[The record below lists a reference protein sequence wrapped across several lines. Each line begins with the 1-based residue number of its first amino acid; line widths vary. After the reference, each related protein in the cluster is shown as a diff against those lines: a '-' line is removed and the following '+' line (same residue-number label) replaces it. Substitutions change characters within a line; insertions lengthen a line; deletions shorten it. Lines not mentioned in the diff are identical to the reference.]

1 MICYNI
7 HNYTVV
13 QTISDPVLLFY
24 NGVFTM
30 KKIALITDGWE
41 RYVTYTWIQGYRRY
55 TAEHPDDI
63 DLYVFHSFGNFNK
76 DQDFNNGEYNI
87 FRLPDLSAFDGILL
101 DLANIKLPSLK
112 EEIITAARN
121 ADVPVI
127 SLLEEIPGLY
137 FSGINNYDAICQLMD
152 HLINKH
158 NCQTINYVGGPPESS
173 ENQERFRAYRESLQK
188 HNIPYDSS
196 RVTSQDYEIHTGL
209 QALEEFKN
217 KNLLPDAFV
226 CANDNIAVGICLAA
240 KEAGYRIPEDFLV
253 TGFDNEN
260 KASYFSPRIT
270 TIGFSKADIMYNALQ
285 LFTRICEHNA
295 DSIHTYASV
304 EHVFQ
309 ESCGC
314 VSRCPANRGQ
324 YVANSIMSEVHQ
336 SDMQNWMMELDR
348 FLIDCNSFTELAEHL
363 HTWLKEHECGTMCL
377 LMNPDIFLLES
388 IDTLPEI
395 PDDIYLHTGYP
406 EQMVVVYP
414 RSSTD
419 ALTLDLSKGTLL
431 PHTDISDKNNIYLFL
446 PVHFREREVGYLILE
461 NCDYLLSH
469 QFLFE
474 MLNTFRT
481 SVEALY
487 GRLILRKKN
496 RQLSQLYIHDS
507 LTGFYNRMAYEK
519 LALPLFQQCM
529 QKGRPVGIMFADADH
544 LKYINDSFGHDMGNL
559 AISSIASVIQQ
570 QCPVGS
576 ISMRYGGDEFV
587 CVIPDYSQSKMQQL
601 KNSILASLEQLS
613 ASSHMTF
620 PLEASI
626 GFVVADDPAFSLND
640 YINLADEKMYA
651 EKKEHKATRQ

>member
-1 MICYNI
+1 
-7 HNYTVV
+7 
-13 QTISDPVLLFY
+13 
-24 NGVFTM
+24 M
-30 KKIALITDGWE
+30 KKVALITDGWE
-41 RYVTYTWIQGYRRY
+41 RYVTYSWIQGYRRY
-55 TAEHPDDI
+55 TEEHPDDI

-87 FRLPDLSAFDGILL
+87 FRLPDLSTFDGILL
-101 DLANIKLPSLK
+101 DLANIKTPSLK
-112 EEIITAARN
+112 EELIAVARN

-137 FSGINNYDAICQLMD
+137 FSGINNYDAVCQLMD
-152 HLINKH
+152 HLITEH
-158 NCQTINYVGGPPESS
+158 NCHAINYVGGPSESA
-173 ENQERFRAYRESLQK
+173 ENQERFRAYRESLLK
-188 HNIPYDSS
+188 HGIPYDSN
-196 RVTSQDYEIHTGL
+196 RMTSQDYKIHTGI
-209 QALEEFKN
+209 QALKEFKN
-217 KNLLPDAFV
+217 KDLIPDAFV

-285 LFTRICEHNA
+285 LFTRIWDHNA

-314 VSRCPANRGQ
+314 VSRCPADRGQ

-348 FLIDCNSFTELAEHL
+348 FLLDCSSFTELAEHL
-363 HTWLKEHECGTMCL
+363 HTWLDEHNCGNMCL
-377 LMNPDIFLLES
+377 LMNPDIFLLEN
-388 IDTLPEI
+388 IDALPEV
-395 PDDIYLHTGYP
+395 PDDIYLHDCYP
-406 EQMVVVYP
+406 EHMTVVYP
-414 RSSTD
+414 HTESGS
-419 ALTLDLSKGTLL
+419 AELNISEGTLL
-431 PHTDISDKNNIYLFL
+431 PYARISGKHNIYLFS

-461 NCDYLLSH
+461 NCDYLLNH

-496 RQLSQLYIHDS
+496 KQLSQLYIHDS
-507 LTGFYNRMAYEK
+507 LTGLYNRMAYEK

-529 QKGRPVGIMFADADH
+529 QKGRPVGILFADADH
-544 LKYINDSFGHDMGNL
+544 LKYINDNFGHDMGNL
-559 AISSIASVIQQ
+559 AIRSIASVIQQ
-570 QCPVGS
+570 QCPAGS

-587 CVIPDYSQSKMQQL
+587 CVIPDYNQTRMQQL
-601 KNSILASLEQLS
+601 KKSILLSLEDLS
-613 ASSHMTF
+613 SSSRTAF

-626 GFVVADDPAFSLND
+626 GFVVADDPVFSLND

-651 EKKEHKATRQ
+651 EKKERKATRQ

>member
-1 MICYNI
+1 
-7 HNYTVV
+7 
-13 QTISDPVLLFY
+13 
-24 NGVFTM
+24 M
-30 KKIALITDGWE
+30 KKVALITDGWE
-41 RYVTYTWIQGYRRY
+41 RYVTYAWIQGYRRY
-55 TAEHPDDI
+55 TEEHPDDI
-63 DLYVFHSFGNFNK
+63 DLYIFHSFGNFNK

-87 FRLPDLSAFDGILL
+87 FRLPDLSTFDGILL
-101 DLANIKLPSLK
+101 DLANIKTPSLK
-112 EEIITAARN
+112 EELIAVARN

-137 FSGINNYDAICQLMD
+137 FSGINNYGAICQLMD
-152 HLINKH
+152 HLITEH
-158 NCQTINYVGGPPESS
+158 NCRAINYVGGPSESA
-173 ENQERFRAYRESLQK
+173 ENQERFRAYRESLLK
-188 HNIPYDSS
+188 HGIPYDSN
-196 RVTSQDYEIHTGL
+196 RVTSQDYKIHAGI
-209 QALEEFKN
+209 QALEKFKN
-217 KNLLPDAFV
+217 KDLIPDAFV

-285 LFTRICEHNA
+285 LFTRIWNHSA

-314 VSRCPANRGQ
+314 VSRCPADRGQ

-348 FLIDCNSFTELAEHL
+348 FLLDCSSFTELAEHL
-363 HTWLKEHECGTMCL
+363 HTWLDEHNCGNMCL
-377 LMNPDIFLLES
+377 LMNPDIFLLEN
-388 IDTLPEI
+388 IDALPEV
-395 PDDIYLHTGYP
+395 PDDVYLHDCYP
-406 EQMVVVYP
+406 EHMTVVYP
-414 RSSTD
+414 HTESDS
-419 ALTLDLSKGTLL
+419 AELNISEGTLL
-431 PHTDISDKNNIYLFL
+431 PYARISGKHNIYLFS

-461 NCDYLLSH
+461 NCDYLLDH

-496 RQLSQLYIHDS
+496 KQLSQLYIHDS
-507 LTGFYNRMAYEK
+507 LTGLYNRMAYEK

-529 QKGRPVGIMFADADH
+529 QKGRPVGILFADADH
-544 LKYINDSFGHDMGNL
+544 LKYINDNFGHDMGNL
-559 AISSIASVIQQ
+559 AIRSIASVIQQ

-613 ASSHMTF
+613 ASSHMAF

-626 GFVVADDPAFSLND
+626 GFVVADDPVFSLND

-651 EKKEHKATRQ
+651 EKKERKATRQ

>member
-1 MICYNI
+1 
-7 HNYTVV
+7 
-13 QTISDPVLLFY
+13 
-24 NGVFTM
+24 M
-30 KKIALITDGWE
+30 KKVALITDGWE
-41 RYVTYTWIQGYRRY
+41 RYVTYAWIQGYRRY
-55 TAEHPDDI
+55 TEEHPDDI
-63 DLYVFHSFGNFNK
+63 DLYIFHSFGNFNK

-87 FRLPDLSAFDGILL
+87 FRLPDLSTFDGILL
-101 DLANIKLPSLK
+101 DLANIKTPSLK
-112 EEIITAARN
+112 EELIAVARN

-137 FSGINNYDAICQLMD
+137 FSGINNYGAICQLMD
-152 HLINKH
+152 HLITEH
-158 NCQTINYVGGPPESS
+158 NCRAINYVGGPSESA
-173 ENQERFRAYRESLQK
+173 ENQERFRAYRESLLK
-188 HNIPYDSS
+188 HGIPYDSN
-196 RVTSQDYEIHTGL
+196 RVTSQDYKIHAGI
-209 QALEEFKN
+209 QALEKFKN
-217 KNLLPDAFV
+217 KDLIPDAFV

-285 LFTRICEHNA
+285 LFTRIWNHSA

-314 VSRCPANRGQ
+314 VSRCPADRGQ

-348 FLIDCNSFTELAEHL
+348 FLLDCSSFTELAEHL
-363 HTWLKEHECGTMCL
+363 HTWLDEHNCGNMCL
-377 LMNPDIFLLES
+377 LMNPDIFLLEN
-388 IDTLPEI
+388 IDALPEV
-395 PDDIYLHTGYP
+395 PDDVYLHDCYP
-406 EQMVVVYP
+406 EHMTVVYP
-414 RSSTD
+414 HTESDS
-419 ALTLDLSKGTLL
+419 AELNISEGTLL
-431 PHTDISDKNNIYLFL
+431 PYARISGKHNIYLFS

-461 NCDYLLSH
+461 NCDYLLDH

-496 RQLSQLYIHDS
+496 KQLSQLYIHDS
-507 LTGFYNRMAYEK
+507 LTGLYNRMAYEK

-529 QKGRPVGIMFADADH
+529 QKGRPVGILFADADH
-544 LKYINDSFGHDMGNL
+544 LKYINDNFGHDMGNL
-559 AISSIASVIQQ
+559 AIRSIASVIQQ
-570 QCPVGS
+570 QCPAGS

-587 CVIPDYSQSKMQQL
+587 CVIPDYSQTRMQQL
-601 KNSILASLEQLS
+601 KKSILVSLEELS
-613 ASSHMTF
+613 SSSRTAF

-626 GFVVADDPAFSLND
+626 GFVVADDPVFSLND

-651 EKKEHKATRQ
+651 EKKERKATRQ

>member
-1 MICYNI
+1 
-7 HNYTVV
+7 
-13 QTISDPVLLFY
+13 
-24 NGVFTM
+24 M
-30 KKIALITDGWE
+30 KKVALITDGWE
-41 RYVTYTWIQGYRRY
+41 RYVTYAWIQGYRRY
-55 TAEHPDDI
+55 TEEHPDDI
-63 DLYVFHSFGNFNK
+63 DLYIFHSFGNFNK

-87 FRLPDLSAFDGILL
+87 FRLPDLSTFDGILL
-101 DLANIKLPSLK
+101 DLANIKTPSLK
-112 EEIITAARN
+112 EELIAVARN

-137 FSGINNYDAICQLMD
+137 FSGINNSGAICQLMD
-152 HLINKH
+152 HLITEH
-158 NCQTINYVGGPPESS
+158 NCRAINYVGGPSESA
-173 ENQERFRAYRESLQK
+173 ENQERFRAYRESLLK
-188 HNIPYDSS
+188 HGIPYDSN
-196 RVTSQDYEIHTGL
+196 RVTSQDYKIHAGI

-217 KNLLPDAFV
+217 KDLIPDAFV

-285 LFTRICEHNA
+285 LFTRIWNHSA

-314 VSRCPANRGQ
+314 VSRCPADRGQ

-348 FLIDCNSFTELAEHL
+348 FLLDCSSFTELAEHL
-363 HTWLKEHECGTMCL
+363 HTWLDEHNCGNMCL
-377 LMNPDIFLLES
+377 LMNPDIFLLEN
-388 IDTLPEI
+388 IDALPEV
-395 PDDIYLHTGYP
+395 PDDVYLHDCYP
-406 EQMVVVYP
+406 EHMTVVYP
-414 RSSTD
+414 HTESDS
-419 ALTLDLSKGTLL
+419 AELNISEGTLL
-431 PHTDISDKNNIYLFL
+431 PYARISGKHNIYLFS

-461 NCDYLLSH
+461 NCDYLLDH

-496 RQLSQLYIHDS
+496 KQLSQLYIHDS
-507 LTGFYNRMAYEK
+507 LTGLYNRMAYEK

-529 QKGRPVGIMFADADH
+529 QKGRSVGILFADADH
-544 LKYINDSFGHDMGNL
+544 LKYINDNFGHDMGNL
-559 AISSIASVIQQ
+559 AIRSIASVIQQ
-570 QCPVGS
+570 QCPAGS

-587 CVIPDYSQSKMQQL
+587 CVIPDYSQTRMQQL
-601 KNSILASLEQLS
+601 KKSILVSLEELS
-613 ASSHMTF
+613 SSSRTAF

-626 GFVVADDPAFSLND
+626 GFVVADDPVFSLND

-651 EKKEHKATRQ
+651 EKKERKATRQ

>member
-1 MICYNI
+1 
-7 HNYTVV
+7 
-13 QTISDPVLLFY
+13 
-24 NGVFTM
+24 M

-55 TAEHPDDI
+55 TDEHPDDI

-137 FSGINNYDAICQLMD
+137 FSGINNYDAI
-152 HLINKH
+152 
-158 NCQTINYVGGPPESS
+158 
-173 ENQERFRAYRESLQK
+173 
-188 HNIPYDSS
+188 

-640 YINLADEKMYA
+640 YINFADEKMYA

>member
-1 MICYNI
+1 
-7 HNYTVV
+7 
-13 QTISDPVLLFY
+13 
-24 NGVFTM
+24 M
-30 KKIALITDGWE
+30 KKVALITDGWE
-41 RYVTYTWIQGYRRY
+41 RYVTYSWIQGYRRY
-55 TAEHPDDI
+55 TEEHPDDI
-63 DLYVFHSFGNFNK
+63 DLYIFHSFGNFNK

-87 FRLPDLSAFDGILL
+87 FRLPDLSTFDGILL
-101 DLANIKLPSLK
+101 DLANIKTPSLK
-112 EEIITAARN
+112 EELIAVARN

-152 HLINKH
+152 HLITEH
-158 NCQTINYVGGPPESS
+158 NCRAINYVGGPSESA
-173 ENQERFRAYRESLQK
+173 ENQERFRAYRESLLK
-188 HNIPYDSS
+188 HGIPYDSN
-196 RVTSQDYEIHTGL
+196 RVTSQDYKIHTGI

-217 KNLLPDAFV
+217 KDLIPDAFV

-285 LFTRICEHNA
+285 LFTRIWDHNA

-314 VSRCPANRGQ
+314 VSRCPADRGQ

-348 FLIDCNSFTELAEHL
+348 FLLDCSSFTELAEHL
-363 HTWLKEHECGTMCL
+363 HTWLDEHNCGNMCL
-377 LMNPDIFLLES
+377 LMNPDIFLLEN
-388 IDTLPEI
+388 IDALPEV
-395 PDDIYLHTGYP
+395 PDDIYLHDCYP
-406 EQMVVVYP
+406 EHMTVVYP
-414 RSSTD
+414 HTESDS
-419 ALTLDLSKGTLL
+419 AELNISEGTLL
-431 PHTDISDKNNIYLFL
+431 PYARISGKHNIYLFS

-461 NCDYLLSH
+461 NCDYLLNH

-496 RQLSQLYIHDS
+496 KQLSQLYIHDS
-507 LTGFYNRMAYEK
+507 LTGLYNRMAYEK

-529 QKGRPVGIMFADADH
+529 QKGRPVGILFADADH
-544 LKYINDSFGHDMGNL
+544 LKYINDNFGHDMGNL
-559 AISSIASVIQQ
+559 AIRSIASVIQQ
-570 QCPVGS
+570 QCPAGS

-587 CVIPDYSQSKMQQL
+587 CVIPDYNQTRMQQL
-601 KNSILASLEQLS
+601 KKSILLSLEDLS
-613 ASSHMTF
+613 SSSRTAF

-626 GFVVADDPAFSLND
+626 GFVVADDPVFSLND

-651 EKKEHKATRQ
+651 EKKERKATRQ

>member
-1 MICYNI
+1 
-7 HNYTVV
+7 
-13 QTISDPVLLFY
+13 
-24 NGVFTM
+24 M
-30 KKIALITDGWE
+30 KKVALITDGWE
-41 RYVTYTWIQGYRRY
+41 RDVTYAWIQGYRRY
-55 TAEHPDDI
+55 TEEHPDDI
-63 DLYVFHSFGNFNK
+63 DLYIFHSFGNFNK

-87 FRLPDLSAFDGILL
+87 FRLPDLSTFDGILL
-101 DLANIKLPSLK
+101 DLANIKTPSLK
-112 EEIITAARN
+112 EELIAVARN

-152 HLINKH
+152 HLITEH
-158 NCQTINYVGGPPESS
+158 NCRAINYVGGPSESA
-173 ENQERFRAYRESLQK
+173 ENQERFRAYRESLLK
-188 HNIPYDSS
+188 HGIPYDSN
-196 RVTSQDYEIHTGL
+196 RVTSQDYKIHTGI

-217 KNLLPDAFV
+217 KDLIPDAFV

-285 LFTRICEHNA
+285 LFTRIWDHNA

-314 VSRCPANRGQ
+314 VSRCPADRGQ

-348 FLIDCNSFTELAEHL
+348 FLLDCSSFTELAEHL
-363 HTWLKEHECGTMCL
+363 HTWLDEHNCGNMCL
-377 LMNPDIFLLES
+377 LMNPDIFLLEN
-388 IDTLPEI
+388 IDALPEV
-395 PDDIYLHTGYP
+395 PDDIYLHDCYP
-406 EQMVVVYP
+406 EHMTVVYP
-414 RSSTD
+414 HTESGS
-419 ALTLDLSKGTLL
+419 AELNISEGTLL
-431 PHTDISDKNNIYLFL
+431 PYARISGKHNIYLFS

-461 NCDYLLSH
+461 NCDYLLNH

-496 RQLSQLYIHDS
+496 KQLSQLYIHDS
-507 LTGFYNRMAYEK
+507 LTGLYNRMAYEK

-529 QKGRPVGIMFADADH
+529 QKGRPVGILFADADH
-544 LKYINDSFGHDMGNL
+544 LKYINDNFGHDMGNL
-559 AISSIASVIQQ
+559 AIRSIASVIQQ
-570 QCPVGS
+570 QCPAGS

-587 CVIPDYSQSKMQQL
+587 CVIPDYNQTRMQQL
-601 KNSILASLEQLS
+601 KKSILLSLEDLS
-613 ASSHMTF
+613 SSSRTAF

-626 GFVVADDPAFSLND
+626 GFVVADDPVFSLND

-651 EKKEHKATRQ
+651 EKKERKATRQ

>member
-1 MICYNI
+1 M
-7 HNYTVV
+7 
-13 QTISDPVLLFY
+13 
-24 NGVFTM
+24 
-30 KKIALITDGWE
+30 
-41 RYVTYTWIQGYRRY
+41 TYAWIQGYRRY
-55 TAEHPDDI
+55 TDEHPDDI

-173 ENQERFRAYRESLQK
+173 ENQERFRAYKESLQK

-285 LFTRICEHNA
+285 LFTRIWEHNA

-314 VSRCPANRGQ
+314 VSSSPADRGQ

-348 FLIDCNSFTELAEHL
+348 FLLDCSSFTELAEHL
-363 HTWLKEHECGTMCL
+363 HTWLDEHNCGNICL
-377 LMNPDIFLLES
+377 LMNPDIFLLEN
-388 IDTLPEI
+388 IDALLEV
-395 PDDIYLHTGYP
+395 PDDIYLHNRYP
-406 EQMVVVYP
+406 EHMTVVYP
-414 RSSTD
+414 HTAADRTE
-419 ALTLDLSKGTLL
+419 LNTSKGTLL
-431 PHTDISDKNNIYLFL
+431 PYASISDKHNIYLFS
-446 PVHFREREVGYLILE
+446 PVHFREREVGYLIME
-461 NCDYLLSH
+461 NCDYLLEH

-481 SVEALY
+481 AVEALY
-487 GRLILRKKN
+487 GRLILHKKN
-496 RQLSQLYIHDS
+496 KQLSQLYIHDS
-507 LTGFYNRMAYEK
+507 LTGLYNRMAYEK
-519 LALPLFQQCM
+519 LALPLFQQYM
-529 QKGRPVGIMFADADH
+529 QKGRPVGILFADADH
-544 LKYINDSFGHDMGNL
+544 LKYIQH
-559 AISSIASVIQQ
+559 
-570 QCPVGS
+570 
-576 ISMRYGGDEFV
+576 RR
-587 CVIPDYSQSKMQQL
+587 IPHR
-601 KNSILASLEQLS
+601 NV
-613 ASSHMTF
+613 
-620 PLEASI
+620 P
-626 GFVVADDPAFSLND
+626 
-640 YINLADEKMYA
+640 
-651 EKKEHKATRQ
+651 

>member
-1 MICYNI
+1 
-7 HNYTVV
+7 
-13 QTISDPVLLFY
+13 
-24 NGVFTM
+24 M
-30 KKIALITDGWE
+30 KKVALITDGWE
-41 RYVTYTWIQGYRRY
+41 RYVTYAWIQGYRRY
-55 TAEHPDDI
+55 TEEHPDDI
-63 DLYVFHSFGNFNK
+63 DLYIFHSFGNFNK

-87 FRLPDLSAFDGILL
+87 FRLPDLSTFDGILL
-101 DLANIKLPSLK
+101 DLANIKTPSLK
-112 EEIITAARN
+112 EELIAVARN

-152 HLINKH
+152 HLITEH
-158 NCQTINYVGGPPESS
+158 NCRAINYVGGPSESA
-173 ENQERFRAYRESLQK
+173 ENQERFRAYRESLLK
-188 HNIPYDSS
+188 HGIPYDSN
-196 RVTSQDYEIHTGL
+196 RVTSQDYKIHAGI
-209 QALEEFKN
+209 QALEKFKN
-217 KNLLPDAFV
+217 KDLIPDAFV

-285 LFTRICEHNA
+285 LFTRIWDHNA

-314 VSRCPANRGQ
+314 VSRCPADRGQ

-348 FLIDCNSFTELAEHL
+348 FLLDCSSFTELAEHL
-363 HTWLKEHECGTMCL
+363 HTWLDEHNCGNMCL
-377 LMNPDIFLLES
+377 LMNPDIFLLEN
-388 IDTLPEI
+388 IDALPEV
-395 PDDIYLHTGYP
+395 PDDVYLHDCYP
-406 EQMVVVYP
+406 EHMTVVYP
-414 RSSTD
+414 HTESGS
-419 ALTLDLSKGTLL
+419 AELNISEGTLL
-431 PHTDISDKNNIYLFL
+431 PYARISGKHNIYLFS

-461 NCDYLLSH
+461 NCDYLLNH

-496 RQLSQLYIHDS
+496 KQLSQLYIHDS
-507 LTGFYNRMAYEK
+507 LTGLYNRMAYEK

-529 QKGRPVGIMFADADH
+529 QKGRPVGILFADADH
-544 LKYINDSFGHDMGNL
+544 LKYINDNFGHDMGNIEIK
-559 AISSIASVIQQ
+559 AIADMIRES
-570 QCPVGS
+570 CPADGVA
-576 ISMRYGGDEFV
+576 MRYGGDEFV
-587 CVIPDYSQSKMQQL
+587 VIFPDCDEKKAVELYETMQNTLKRIAAGYSV
-601 KNSILASLEQLS
+601 A
-613 ASSHMTF
+613 F
-620 PLEASI
+620 PIEASI
-626 GFVVADDPAFSLND
+626 GYAVVTDYEKPFNE
-640 YINLADEKMYA
+640 YINEADEKMYA
-651 EKKEHKATRQ
+651 HKKARRVERQ